1 MKITVNNKEMD
12 TASPTLLRLAEEL
25 TLPASGVAMAL
36 NNRMI
41 PRADWGDTPL
51 EEGASIVIIKAAC
64 GG

>member
-1 MKITVNNKEMD
+1 MD
-12 TASPTLLRLAEEL
+12 TASSTLLRLAEEL
-25 TLPASGVAMAL
+25 ALPTSGVAMAL

-51 EEGASIVIIKAAC
+51 EEGASVVIVQAAC

>member
-12 TASPTLLRLAEEL
+12 T
-25 TLPASGVAMAL
+25 AL

-51 EEGASIVIIKAAC
+51 EEGASVVIIKAAC

>member
-12 TASPTLLRLAEEL
+12 TASSTLLRLAEEL
-25 TLPASGVAMAL
+25 ALPTSGVAMAL

-51 EEGASIVIIKAAC
+51 EEGASVVIVQAAC

>member
-1 MKITVNNKEMD
+1 MKITVNYKEMD
-12 TASPTLLRLAEEL
+12 TTSPTLLRLAEEL
-25 TLPASGVAMAL
+25 ALPASGVAMAL

>member
-1 MKITVNNKEMD
+1 MKITINNKEMD

-25 TLPASGVAMAL
+25 ALPASGVAMAL

-41 PRADWGDTPL
+41 PRANWGDTPL
-51 EEGASIVIIKAAC
+51 EEGASVVIIKAAC

>member
-1 MKITVNNKEMD
+1 MFT
-12 TASPTLLRLAEEL
+12 TSSTLLQLAGEL
-25 TLPASGVAMAL
+25 ALPASGVAMAL

>member
-12 TASPTLLRLAEEL
+12 TASSTLLRLAEEL
-25 TLPASGVAMAL
+25 ALPTSGVAMAL

-51 EEGASIVIIKAAC
+51 EEGASVVIVKAAC

>member
-12 TASPTLLRLAEEL
+12 TASATLLRLAEEL
-25 TLPASGVAMAL
+25 SLPAAGVAMAL

-41 PRADWGDTPL
+41 PRANWGDTPL
-51 EEGASIVIIKAAC
+51 EEGAAIVIVKAAC

>member
-1 MKITVNNKEMD
+1 MKITINNKEMF
-12 TASPTLLRLAEEL
+12 TTSSTLLQLAGEL
-25 TLPASGVAMAL
+25 ALPASGVAMAL

>member
-1 MKITVNNKEMD
+1 MKITINNKEMD

>member
-1 MKITVNNKEMD
+1 MKITINNKEMD

-51 EEGASIVIIKAAC
+51 EEGASIVIIKATC

>member
-1 MKITVNNKEMD
+1 MKITINNKEMF
-12 TASPTLLRLAEEL
+12 TTSSTLLQLAEEL
-25 TLPASGVAMAL
+25 ALPASGVAMAL

>member
-1 MKITVNNKEMD
+1 MKITINNKEMF
-12 TASPTLLRLAEEL
+12 TTSFTLLQLAGEL
-25 TLPASGVAMAL
+25 ALPASGVAMAL

-41 PRADWGDTPL
+41 PRADWGDTLL